1 MNKGDL
7 IFEVKIH
14 NFLDRILVS
23 KERRTKYYQ
32 KGCELKKK
40 YQNKQFY
47 RFKKVKVGNREQVYL
62 VDIRTGLPVIS
73 NPRTAGTP
81 KYLKIKGNA
90 FYSGFG
96 SPHQRI
102 MVVNAIKNS
111 FKPYFKKIKSIK
123 DFPIRIE
130 FNYIISREGSQDID
144 NLNFAYQK
152 CTLDLLQELKIIP
165 NDNLDYINKV
175 SAEVTINND
184 ITFKKLIIKGYK
196 N

>member
-14 NFLDRILVS
+14 NFIERILIS

-81 KYLKIKGNA
+81 KYLKIKG
-90 FYSGFG
+90 
-96 SPHQRI
+96 I
-102 MVVNAIKNS
+102 VNKMNMS
-111 FKPYFKKIKSIK
+111 CLSEVPSIE
-123 DFPIRIE
+123 D
-130 FNYIISREGSQDID
+130 RED
-144 NLNFAYQK
+144 
-152 CTLDLLQELKIIP
+152 E
-165 NDNLDYINKV
+165 
-175 SAEVTINND
+175 
-184 ITFKKLIIKGYK
+184 
-196 N
+196 